1 MLSSFIRVFYCFFDA
16 DIEISSCR
24 VIRLK
29 KESSIRKGFDGTG
42 KNILTMY
49 SNWGTVRPV
58 RRLVIRNSKTIR
70 KRIYDHLREQLLHG
84 EIPPNQ
90 HLIEARIAR
99 EIGTSRTPVR
109 EALHSLELE
118 GLIESV
124 PRVGY
129 IVKPVSEEEVE
140 EICAIRIAVEALAL
154 RWAMRKACGRLVE
167 ELRENLSL
175 QEEKISRGDFGGFIE
190 LDAQFHEI
198 IARHSGGNRLME
210 LTQTLRQHM
219 LRYRIRSMYT
229 TDNALRAMNGHKGIL
244 EAIEKNDPEEVDK
257 ALVYHLERSREDIV
271 RYAFKQISAWSE

>member
-1 MLSSFIRVFYCFFDA
+1 MQRYLHAIP
-16 DIEISSCR
+16 
-24 VIRLK
+24 
-29 KESSIRKGFDGTG
+29 G
-42 KNILTMY
+42 KQKNVLTRFL
-49 SNWGTVRPV
+49 NWGTVRPV

-70 KRIYDHLREQLLHG
+70 KRVYDHIREQLLYG

-90 HLIEARIAR
+90 QLIEAKIAR

-140 EICAIRIAVEALAL
+140 EICAIRIVIEALAL
-154 RWAMRKACGRLVE
+154 RWAMKKAYGKLVE
-167 ELRENLSL
+167 DLRENTSL
-175 QEEKISRGDFGGFIE
+175 QEEKISRGDFMGFIE

-198 IARHSGGNRLME
+198 ITKHSGSKRLLE
-210 LTQTLRQHM
+210 LAQTLRQHM

-229 TDNALRAMNGHKGIL
+229 TENALEAMKGHKGIL
-244 EAIEKNDPEEVDK
+244 EAVEKNDQEEVERT
-257 ALVYHLERSREDIV
+257 LVYHLERSREAMV
-271 RYAFKQISAWSE
+271 RYTFKHTPAINE